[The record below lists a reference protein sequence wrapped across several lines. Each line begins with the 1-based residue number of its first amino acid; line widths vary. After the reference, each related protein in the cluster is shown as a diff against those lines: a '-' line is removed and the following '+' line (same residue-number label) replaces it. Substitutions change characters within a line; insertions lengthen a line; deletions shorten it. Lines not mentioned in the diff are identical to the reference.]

1 MAKWN
6 TGVPY
11 CSFSR
16 FGAQNIDTFGL
27 LKIFEWWY
35 VTGITSNR
43 NLGCLGWY
51 SKIPQTGWLAKDR
64 NLVFTILDLGSLRSG
79 ASEGE
84 FWWQCF
90 SGLQRANFLL
100 RPHMVWG
107 ERELL
112 GLFNRGTNPIH
123 GGSILT
129 TWSPPKGPIS
139 WHHHNWASG
148 FSIWIFSWRKK
159 WQIFN
164 L

>member
-107 ERELL
+107 DTLSLPLL
-112 GLFNRGTNPIH
+112 QEEPWFLRQSAHGIPAMVLVSLRVEVPDWESLFFLSCRM
-123 GGSILT
+123 
-129 TWSPPKGPIS
+129 
-139 WHHHNWASG
+139 
-148 FSIWIFSWRKK
+148 
-159 WQIFN
+159 
-164 L
+164 